1 MTELLDIAALALQ
14 VAVAGTLAEAL
25 RQRNAA
31 AAVNAVFVLVVAL
44 LPTVIEFASA
54 GAVSIGPVVALWV
67 AAAGFLHSLG
77 MLGLYEHEATWWWD
91 HVTHTVSAALVAALL
106 YAGLVVGIAHSPE
119 VTLSPQAVAWLTV
132 GFTLVAGV
140 FWELVELV
148 AREVGERFD
157 IEPVLIHYGRR
168 DTVLDLLFNLVG
180 AALVV
185 ALDVRLFVSLA
196 EQFPELT
203 RQLVVWSGGVLVVGS
218 VLMAVGVGLSGEA

>member
-1 MTELLDIAALALQ
+1 MTELLDIAAVALQ
-14 VAVAGTLAEAL
+14 VAVAVTLAEAL

-31 AAVNAVFVLVVAL
+31 AAVNAVFVLVVAV
-44 LPTVIEFASA
+44 LPTVVEFAS
-54 GAVSIGPVVALWV
+54 GGTVSVRPVVALWI

-106 YAGLVVGIAHSPE
+106 YAGLVVGIAHGPE
-119 VTLSPQAVAWLTV
+119 VTLSSQAIAWLTV
-132 GFTLVAGV
+132 GVTFFVGL

-148 AREVGERFD
+148 AREIGERFD
-157 IEPVLIHYGRR
+157 VEPVLIHYGRR
-168 DTVLDLLFNLVG
+168 DMVLDLSFNVVG

-203 RQLVVWSGGVLVVGS
+203 RQLVVWSGGVLFVGS
-218 VLMAVGVGLSGEA
+218 VLMAVGVGLGGEA